1 MTDELLIFDDGLD
14 NPPKHN
20 LSMMDT
26 MFIVDDRG
34 RLRCPQCGRYRS
46 SMDQF
51 KKGGCHRFNGA
62 IVCLTPYCDLCE
74 KKWSEQE

>member
-1 MTDELLIFDDGLD
+1 MTDELLIFDDG
-14 NPPKHN
+14 PVEKPAHS

-26 MFIVDDRG
+26 MSIVDNRG
-34 RLRCPQCGRYRS
+34 RLRCPRCGKFRS

-51 KKGGCHRFNGA
+51 KKGGCHRFGAA